1 MTNAPIS
8 RLISFSNSFPIKCLQ
23 PNSDDL
29 DLSAST
35 ANLAQILTNVNI
47 DNEQRH
53 LQQQLQTNEDPLQK
67 ILPKVKFDC
76 KDRKEGY
83 YADPDFNCEVFHYC
97 KSNGYRFTLV
107 CPVKSRYSMV
117 GCFFSFHFINPK
129 TALLV

>member
-1 MTNAPIS
+1 MRAKSALILILNLSRSPNGDNDVYIA
-8 RLISFSNSFPIKCLQ
+8 RLISFSNLFVTTNQPHLQ

-35 ANLAQILTNVNI
+35 ANLAQMLTNVHI

-83 YADPDFNCEVFHYC
+83 YADPDFNCEVFLDY
-97 KSNGYRFTLV
+97 
-107 CPVKSRYSMV
+107 
-117 GCFFSFHFINPK
+117 FFW
-129 TALLV
+129 

>member
-1 MTNAPIS
+1 MQTNFVFFFSPRS
-8 RLISFSNSFPIKCLQ
+8 RVQ

-29 DLSAST
+29 DLSAS

-97 KSNGYRFTLV
+97 KRNGYRFTLV

-117 GCFFSFHFINPK
+117 GIR
-129 TALLV
+129 